1 MRNQV
6 LRDYLFHV
14 VPAFVIP
21 IGLYLSDKTL
31 TPNALF
37 KIGLLFPLLMLAM
50 RGLTVFFPPENL
62 RERSVGRTAEYA
74 ILQGLV
80 FAAFMVMFGGF
91 VEPELQ
97 SSFLSALRQ
106 FAIAAL
112 LISGFNFAMALHAQ
126 KKLRAS

>member
-37 KIGLLFPLLMLAM
+37 KIGLLALDACDE
-50 RGLTVFFPPENL
+50 GADGV
-62 RERSVGRTAEYA
+62 
-74 ILQGLV
+74 
-80 FAAFMVMFGGF
+80 
-91 VEPELQ
+91 
-97 SSFLSALRQ
+97 LSTRKPAGT
-106 FAIAAL
+106 ICGPN
-112 LISGFNFAMALHAQ
+112 S
-126 KKLRAS
+126 